1 MEYWHLS
8 QPYSRIEK
16 IPNGF
21 YKIWEE
27 GEIPRVVFEITSPRT
42 KKEDDGFKKQLYEQ
56 IGIQEYWQFD
66 PKGEWI
72 PEKLRGYQLVG
83 DASKYR
89 TKTEWLA
96 IAAVWQY

>member
-1 MEYWHLS
+1 M
-8 QPYSRIEK
+8 
-16 IPNGF
+16 
-21 YKIWEE
+21 
-27 GEIPRVVFEITSPRT
+27 VFEITSPRT

-83 DASKYR
+83 DAYTSIETGISQALGLRLETSGALISFYR
-89 TKTEWLA
+89 LDTGEKLLMLDEL
-96 IAAVWQY
+96 YE